1 MADPAAEDSAKAEA
15 RRQKKWPTVLVAVPG
30 WPLQDP
36 GRRMLYSV
44 RPSAQ
49 KAARMIKRLRKQM
62 PEFEWSTEDL
72 TNAEARL
79 IKQAPFVLRGGGLA
93 TPVECRWTG
102 RSWKVTPVK
111 DADEGS

>member
-1 MADPAAEDSAKAEA
+1 MAEPAAEDAKK
-15 RRQKKWPTVLVAVPG
+15 QKRWPTVLVAVPG

-62 PEFEWSTEDL
+62 PEFEWSVEDL

-79 IKQAPFVLRGGGLA
+79 IKQAPFVLRGNGLA

-102 RSWKVTPVK
+102 RSWRVTALK
-111 DADEGS
+111 DADAAS